1 MEADGDVDGAR
12 ASAGTAAVG
21 ARGQFFCLSVFLS
34 LTFYLIAKDAPRAV
48 DDVIDASLDVV
59 VVEGGGADDGAGDD
73 GVSHADGVGHESDGA
88 RAHGDALE
96 RGTRFALGIETLKR
110 DASDEIEGAA

>member
-1 MEADGDVDGAR
+1 MRGR
-12 ASAGTAAVG
+12 RRS
-21 ARGQFFCLSVFLS
+21 ARGDNFFVFCVLLS

-59 VVEGGGADDGAGDD
+59 IVEGGGADDGAGDD
-73 GVSHADGVGHESDGA
+73 GVSHADGVGHESG
-88 RAHGDALE
+88 RRPAHGDALE

>member
-1 MEADGDVDGAR
+1 MEAGGDVDGAR

-21 ARGQFFCLSVFLS
+21 ARGQFFLSSLSFS

>member
-21 ARGQFFCLSVFLS
+21 ARGQFFFA

-110 DASDEIEGAA
+110 DASDEIEGAT

>member
-21 ARGQFFCLSVFLS
+21 ARGQFFFA

-110 DASDEIEGAA
+110 DASHEIEGAA